1 MTKRAKQDGT
11 GSGDEQS
18 FQGEVRSV
26 VAELQHAIRAAL
38 HEQDEDPTRAPA
50 ELSRDLDLDTKLGWK
65 LHWLL
70 TNQDPFSAA
79 LFIPGRAG
87 IGIIAD
93 GLRRNGASDTLIRAV
108 TQAGEAF
115 HRCVTRH
122 AENRAGFDTLLAAH
136 TSDTRS
142 ALEHRRLAYQGSRYI
157 WGIECRANLLAY
169 IVHPSAGGDMM
180 DVATMRGIIGCQR
193 LREHVPWRVGRT
205 TLRRP
210 EGVHSDFKREPVD
223 PALEGMPI
231 GDGLPV
237 MRSYCTDPLPPINRV
252 PGPHGAV
259 EFQLGPGPVGKRGRF
274 DLITGEVVRSMQPR
288 YAEAGDPPLRTR
300 FGVRIPAQLAVL
312 DVVMHQG
319 MFHRTA
325 PRVQM
330 LSDLFASELG
340 SQHQPADELPNP
352 PELEVL
358 RATPD
363 QMGLD
368 DAPGYADAVDET
380 LGVLGWS
387 SESFDVFRVK
397 IEYPPVP
404 TTVIMEFDSA
414 AARRG

>member
-1 MTKRAKQDGT
+1 MPKSPTPAG
-11 GSGDEQS
+11 GDEHS
-18 FQGEVRSV
+18 FQSEVRAV
-26 VAELQHAIRAAL
+26 VGELRRTIRAAL
-38 HEQDEDPTRAPA
+38 SEQDSDAARAPA
-50 ELSRDLDLDTKLGWK
+50 ELSRDLGLDTKLGWK

-70 TNQDPFSAA
+70 SNADPFSAA
-79 LFIPGRAG
+79 LFVPGRAG
-87 IGIIAD
+87 IGIIAEGLKRD
-93 GLRRNGASDTLIRAV
+93 GADDGQIKAVLR
-108 TQAGEAF
+108 AGEAF

-136 TSDTRS
+136 TSDARS

-169 IVHPSAGGDMM
+169 FVHPAAGGEMM
-180 DVATMRGIIGCQR
+180 DVATMRGIIACQR

-210 EGVHSDFKREPVD
+210 EGVHSDFKREPID
-223 PALEGMPI
+223 PALGGVAI

-237 MRSYCTDPLPPINRV
+237 MGAYCTDPLPPIDRV

-274 DLITGEVVRSMQPR
+274 DLITGEVMRSVQPR
-288 YAEAGDPPLRTR
+288 YAEPGDPPLRTR
-300 FGVRIPAQLAVL
+300 FGVRVPTQLAVF
-312 DVVMHQG
+312 DVLMHRE
-319 MFHRTA
+319 MFNRAA
-325 PRVQM
+325 PRVSM

-363 QMGLD
+363 HLGLD
-368 DAPGYADAVDET
+368 EAPGYADAVDET
-380 LGVLGWS
+380 LGVLGWAP
-387 SESFDVFRVK
+387 ESFDVFRVRV
-397 IEYPPVP
+397 EYPAVP
-404 TTVIMEFDSA
+404 TTVVMEFDSES
-414 AARRG
+414 ARRG